1 MYRGGEQIVYHE
13 RMNFVLSHGA
23 LGDVITSLP
32 AIVAARRHYL
42 DGLAMHV
49 WVPSHLID
57 LVGALLAPYGKFEIK
72 DLAGFPTK
80 LEDRR
85 AQDIGPV
92 GYNHMMQNT
101 HTRNRVHMVDY
112 AFGCLTDSKPESWA
126 ERNYPTAAPLG
137 SDTQLNMHSPQGPF
151 KPYVVFPVGATSE
164 NKLFRASVMVPLLRW
179 VLSKGYAPVL
189 VGTKTSFV
197 KAQSADGIQP
207 VVLIDE
213 TNRVSAEALA
223 RCVDFREKTTL
234 LQLRDLCGNAAAVVG
249 VDGGTLHLAGTT
261 NANIIYGLTTTV
273 PHHRFIVRHGNPH
286 HKIRYVTPRNLECAG
301 CQSNWRMSYQ
311 DFRFCAY
318 GDNLCTERLHPEDFI
333 NGLKELGL

>member
-1 MYRGGEQIVYHE
+1 
-13 RMNFVLSHGA
+13 MNFVLIHGA

-126 ERNYPTAAPLG
+126 ERNYPTAAPVESWSEDEFMPVTG
-137 SDTQLNMHSPQGPF
+137 C
-151 KPYVVFPVGATSE
+151 YVVFPVGATSD

-179 VLSKGYAPVL
+179 VLSKGYVPAL

-197 KAQSADGIQP
+197 KAQGEGGLQPIVLRDEADHIPQD
-207 VVLIDE
+207 II
-213 TNRVSAEALA
+213 S
-223 RCVDFREKTTL
+223 RCVDLRNQTSL
-234 LQLRDLCGNAAAVVG
+234 LQLRNICGNAAAVVG

-273 PHHRFIVRHGNPH
+273 PHHRFVVRHGNPH

-318 GDNLCTERLHPEDFI
+318 GDNLCTEKLDPEDFI